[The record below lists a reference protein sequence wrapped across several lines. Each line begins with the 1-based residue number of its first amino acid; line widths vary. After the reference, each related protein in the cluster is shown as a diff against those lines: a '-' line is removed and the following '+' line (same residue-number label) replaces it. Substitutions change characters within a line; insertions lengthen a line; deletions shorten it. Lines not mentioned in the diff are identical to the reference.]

1 MVQKDNIQT
10 LLKNL
15 SQPFGMGIVIVRK
28 SDRVLGDTNNSVNND
43 NHNSGINNNEINS
56 EESLISEYRNSGLN
70 KIIQPCQHENVKM
83 LDESLHNKLIG
94 IVNELKKLDKTVQER
109 RVIKKTR
116 KRSASTNSA
125 SANSVGKDTG
135 KDTGKGTGKDNK
147 GKKKGKKTHTKKR
160 RIQKKD
166 AYKKKTLIK

>member
-43 NHNSGINNNEINS
+43 NHNSGINDNHNS

-83 LDESLHNKLIG
+83 LDESLHNKLLG

-116 KRSASTNSA
+116 KRSASANSA
-125 SANSVGKDTG
+125 SANSASKGTG
-135 KDTGKGTGKDNK
+135 TGKGTGKGKDNK

-160 RIQKKD
+160 R
-166 AYKKKTLIK
+166 

>member
-83 LDESLHNKLIG
+83 LDESLHNKLLG

-125 SANSVGKDTG
+125 DKESG
-135 KDTGKGTGKDNK
+135 TGKGTGKDNK

-160 RIQKKD
+160 R
-166 AYKKKTLIK
+166 